1 MGDGVG
7 MMRALSFLLFVF
19 KKNKNFRER
28 QNKIPKSG
36 PIWSTLRHLGLNR

>member
-19 KKNKNFRER
+19 TKIKTSEKDKIITEKWTNLVHLETFRA
-28 QNKIPKSG
+28 
-36 PIWSTLRHLGLNR
+36 